1 MTDIRI
7 EMERDECDLKPAALA
22 AQILHELFLAVK
34 KVAAYEADNAMA
46 MEAVERPLRL
56 FEMWFK
62 FCSVARLSRQ
72 GMRLYFGGLEMP
84 ADILCDQLARR
95 LEYLKLDH
103 IVFMAGMG
111 PQDLMTLMSRFTVR
125 NPGIITARW
134 VSQYLEDQHVSKIRA
149 NDAEWTETRI
159 RERLFKVEDASML
172 TVSSLVMQKCGKR
185 LDLVASVVSG
195 HTPSAE
201 VLIRRYGCYYTPEI
215 LNRVLPQSF
224 TRMPVDRLIQ
234 LVDEEIGGDRSEL
247 QSLIESSQRYDYLRK
262 LIAAFDN
269 HPQRRDLLAASRRL
283 FHRHGMSDAAYQ
295 VFDPDGTTQPE
306 PLGEVDEHL
315 LKMFSSAC
323 TPADLDGFGMS
334 FVRVLREGSYEKP
347 KEILSSLL
355 LHLKRDDR
363 AARRKAH
370 FALGRGLAAAGATEH
385 WSVIGWFANRLTE
398 DVCSG
403 EDTFEFS
410 DLLGGAG
417 EQLVSAGR
425 LDLLSE
431 ASRKLR
437 ATIDD
442 SASPAD
448 DLVAQ
453 AVLKRWGDPRI
464 VSELIRVVTLE
475 AKPRRGYAL
484 SALAAIG
491 GSEVA
496 RRAASLVT
504 HTNRAIRVTMLKLLS
519 ELGNEAVEVC
529 HDLLSADDLW
539 ERADGQSALPDSS
552 WYTVRNAMNIL
563 GSLGDPAAI
572 PMLNL
577 HMNDAD
583 PRVRLEVVRAL
594 EKMEDPDALSTLL
607 SMTEDQ
613 NLDVSCSA
621 VMAMGASGGEHE
633 VFVLQELFGSD
644 ALKSAKIIQAIG
656 HIGGAQ
662 AKLFLF
668 DLLDD
673 DEGFRKAGL
682 KNEMVVLRKD
692 VLRALAINPDA
703 EIIGHIERYC
713 RDHQVTFRIPIA
725 RGASSESSVVKME
738 RSRKSTGKT

>member
-1 MTDIRI
+1 MTDLRKIL
-7 EMERDECDLKPAALA
+7 EEDVCDIKPAELA
-22 AQILHELFLAVK
+22 SQILHELFLAVK
-34 KVAAYEADNAMA
+34 KVAAYEADHVMA

-56 FEMWFK
+56 FEKWFK
-62 FCSVARLSRQ
+62 FCSIARLSRK

-84 ADILCDQLARR
+84 CDVISDQLARR

-103 IVFMAGMG
+103 IVFMAGLG
-111 PQDLMTLMSRFTVR
+111 PQDLMTLMSRFSAKSA
-125 NPGIITARW
+125 GIITARW
-134 VSQYLEDQHVSKIRA
+134 VSQYLEDQQVSHIRA
-149 NDAEWTETRI
+149 NDAQWSETRL
-159 RERLFKVEDASML
+159 RERMFRREDAAIL
-172 TVSSLVMQKCGKR
+172 TVTNLVMQKCGKR

-224 TRMPVDRLIQ
+224 SRMPVDKLIE
-234 LVDEEIGGDRSEL
+234 LVDTEIGGDRPDL
-247 QSLIESSQRYDYLRK
+247 MSLIESSQRYDYLRK

-295 VFDPDGTTQPE
+295 VFDPDGSTQLE
-306 PLGEVDEHL
+306 PLAEVDEHL
-315 LKMFSSAC
+315 LRIFSSAC

-334 FVRVLREGSYEKP
+334 FVRVLREGSFEKP

-398 DVCSG
+398 DVCAG

-431 ASRKLR
+431 ASRRLR
-437 ATIDD
+437 STIDD

-464 VSELIRVVTLE
+464 ISELIRVVTLE
-475 AKPRRGYAL
+475 TKPRRGYAL
-484 SALAAIG
+484 AALTAIG

-496 RRAASLVT
+496 SRAASLVT
-504 HTNRAIRVTMLKLLS
+504 HSNRTIRMTMLKLLS
-519 ELGNEAVEVC
+519 DLGDEALDVC
-529 HDLLSADDLW
+529 HELLSADDLW
-539 ERADGQSALPDSS
+539 QRADDQSALPETS

-563 GSLGDPAAI
+563 GSLGNPKAI
-572 PMLNL
+572 PMLNE

-594 EKMEDPDALSTLL
+594 ERMEDSDALSSLL

-613 NLDVSCSA
+613 DVEVGRSA
-621 VMAMGASGGEHE
+621 IVAMGTSGGEHE
-633 VFVLQELFGSD
+633 VFVLQELFSSD
-644 ALKSAKIIQAIG
+644 APRSTKIIQAIG
-656 HIGGAQ
+656 DIGGAQ

-668 DLLDD
+668 DLLDRD
-673 DEGFRKAGL
+673 DRFSDAGL
-682 KNEMVVLRKD
+682 KDEMVVLRKE
-692 VLRALAINPDA
+692 VLQALAKNPDP
-703 EIIGHIERYC
+703 EVIEHIEQYC
-713 RDHQVTFRIPIA
+713 RAHDVTFRIPVAVGDLSDSAKIKLQ
-725 RGASSESSVVKME
+725 GT
-738 RSRKSTGKT
+738 RKSVGKS